1 MRIINVSAILVP
13 LKVLTLIVMHN
24 GMTQFIQLALS
35 NGVPLDTLVLVLILP
50 IIVTV
55 IAFFRQVIGIK
66 AFGIYTP
73 AIITFALLA
82 TNQIKYGITIFIT
95 VIAVGTLTRFLLKHF
110 RLLYLPRVAIMITI
124 VGFSILLLLFVG
136 GTYNR
141 TGLASVS
148 IFPILIMITL
158 VEKFI
163 AVQIEKGNR
172 AAVILSFETLLISV
186 IGYYIASWPF
196 LIKTILNYPW
206 LSLLTVPVNIF
217 LGKWTGVRLSEYF
230 RFRQIIKS
238 K

>member
-1 MRIINVSAILVP
+1 MENINSFI
-13 LKVLTLIVMHN
+13 TL
-24 GMTQFIQLALS
+24 AAA

-50 IIVTV
+50 IIVTM

-73 AIITFALLA
+73 AIITFAFLA
-82 TNQIKYGITIFIT
+82 TNEIKYGITIFVT
-95 VIAVGTLTRFLLKHF
+95 VILVGTVTRYLLKKA

-124 VGFSILLLLFVG
+124 VGFSILFLLFIG
-136 GTYNR
+136 GTWNR

-172 AAVILSFETLLISV
+172 AAIILSLETLFISI
-186 IGYYIASWPF
+186 IGYYIASWPQ
-196 LIKTILNYPW
+196 LIKMILSYPW
-206 LSLLTVPVNIF
+206 LSLLTIPINIF
-217 LGKWTGVRLSEYF
+217 LGKWTGLRLSEYF
-230 RFRQIIKS
+230 RFRQIIKP